1 MVKKAK
7 SKDMPYKDNL
17 QKEEPLIKDEPKK
30 DEPKKEE
37 VEKEKEFEEPK
48 PKVKKSNKWI
58 EEVKALQKKEGIT
71 YKDAMKKASELRKSK

>member
-17 QKEEPLIKDEPKK
+17 QKEEPLIK
-30 DEPKKEE
+30 EE
-37 VEKEKEFEEPK
+37 VEKEEVKKEKVEKEFEEPK
-48 PKVKKSNKWI
+48 SKVKKSNKWI

>member
-17 QKEEPLIKDEPKK
+17 QKEEPLIK